1 MDLTRK
7 KYRLPIARRMAALR
21 AEHGRTQVECA
32 TALGLA
38 QPTYAEMESG
48 VGRIRRRDLVT
59 LAHLYGIPPEDAFP
73 AFFGSAAEVSA

>member
-7 KYRLPIARRMAALR
+7 KFRLRIARRMAALR
-21 AEHGRTQVECA
+21 AEHGRTQVQCA
-32 TALGLA
+32 TALGVA

-59 LAHLYGIPPEDAFP
+59 LAHLYGIAPEDAFP
-73 AFFGSAAEVSA
+73 AFFGSAAGVGA